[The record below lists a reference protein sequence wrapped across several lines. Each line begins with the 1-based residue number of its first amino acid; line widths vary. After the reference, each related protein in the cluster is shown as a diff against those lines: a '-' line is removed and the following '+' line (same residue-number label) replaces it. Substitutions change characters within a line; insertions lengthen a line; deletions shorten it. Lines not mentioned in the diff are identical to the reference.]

1 MSVLRKSN
9 PTRDGSSA
17 QDKPLTGG
25 EQEKH
30 KEIVMHLIER
40 HMHICGYESD
50 EQDLDPDSNEC
61 LIRRS
66 RNPQMQRRFGGKKK
80 KEIRGEHT
88 EVYSVSTLIEL
99 GIMPKR

>member
-17 QDKPLTGG
+17 QDEPLTGG
-25 EQEKH
+25 EQEKRQ
-30 KEIVMHLIER
+30 EIVMHLIER

-50 EQDLDPDSNEC
+50 ERDLDPHSNEC
-61 LIRRS
+61 LIRRF
-66 RNPQMQRRFGGKKK
+66 RNRRCKGGSEERK

-88 EVYSVSTLIEL
+88 EVYSVSTRIEL